1 VRVALTKVDGVQ
13 SVTVS
18 LEKAAADIQLR
29 PGNRVTLA
37 QLRQIIR
44 DNGFVP
50 KEANV
55 TVIGT
60 LVERG
65 GKPALDVANLGMV
78 WMLAADAKQRDAY
91 AAAVRMLAVLPPGSV
106 EVVGTLPASTGSG
119 PEEIAVQ
126 AIRRVSQ

>member
-1 VRVALTKVDGVQ
+1 MRVALSKVDGVQ

-44 DNGFVP
+44 NNGFVP

-65 GKPALDVANLGMV
+65 GKPALDVAHLGTV
-78 WMLAADAKQRDAY
+78 WMLVADTKQRDAY
-91 AAAVRMLAVLPPGSV
+91 GTAVKMLAVSPPASV
-106 EVVGTLPASTGSG
+106 EVVGTLPASVGSG
-119 PEEIAVQ
+119 PKEIAVQ
-126 AIRRVSQ
+126 ALRAVSQ